1 MHLAPLHRKQGK
13 AQSTLNSVGSDTTA
27 GVVGA
32 GCNED
37 IEGEAEG
44 EDVGNVGDLGI
55 DEEVADVCTVGVVGD
70 RVSKGE
76 VGIEDKLEVE
86 VVANV
91 GAVGFLGIDDEVG
104 DVCTVGVVGD
114 RVSKGEGVDIED
126 EVEVE
131 VVDNVGVG
139 FGVGCFL
146 VIAT

>member
-76 VGIEDKLEVE
+76 
-86 VVANV
+86 
-91 GAVGFLGIDDEVG
+91 
-104 DVCTVGVVGD
+104 
-114 RVSKGEGVDIED
+114 GVDIED